1 MTTNGEATTSGEAD
15 AGAAAAR
22 QRTAARKP
30 TVARERTLAREQT
43 VARERTV
50 AQERTA
56 GRPPGV
62 QPYYARSAEALA
74 ERYESLRFETVHEHF
89 LPLLPAAPAHVADIG
104 AGTGRDAAALAALG
118 HEVTAVEPVPE
129 LRRVARRLHPSP
141 AIRWLA
147 DSLPD
152 LPRLDGAA
160 GTFDAILLSAVWM
173 HLDAPDRPAAMRR
186 LHTLLAPGGRLLI
199 SLRHGPPP
207 EDRRMYDIPAP
218 ETVALATHHGLR
230 PLQQTTATDH
240 LGRDT
245 VHWSSLAFEKER
257 A

>member
-15 AGAAAAR
+15 AGDAAAR
-22 QRTAARKP
+22 QRTAAWEP

-43 VARERTV
+43 VARERT
-50 AQERTA
+50 A
-56 GRPPGV
+56 GPAPGV

-89 LPLLPAAPAHVADIG
+89 LPLLPAAPARVADIG

-147 DSLPD
+147 DSLPA

-160 GTFDAILLSAVWM
+160 GAFDAILLSAVWM
-173 HLDAPDRPAAMRR
+173 HLDEPDRPAAMRR

-218 ETVALATHHGLR
+218 ETVTLATHHGLR
-230 PLQQTTATDH
+230 PLQETTGTDH